1 MVLVLVL
8 LALVSYDTWLNGLNT
23 DVDAATAAA
32 AAAATVRQQ
41 QRESP
46 SLNLVLMEPLWPVQP
61 GSSTED
67 RQLALPPEYYSN
79 DVLVLVASANDNY
92 AISWLSDHMHHSY
105 FYVVVCVDSSTTTNA
120 LNLCSP
126 LVATSYF
133 VDNLVAFVQPNERS
147 KVADELLR
155 YRSIITGAQLEHGQ
169 GYQPARTRMLVVP
182 VHSERQLAAVVS
194 DVIALLPLPSS
205 RHRTRVLAGTR
216 RLMAQLEKSPN
227 LKIYLNGTLE

>member
-8 LALVSYDTWLNGLNT
+8 LALVSYDMWLNGLNT

-41 QRESP
+41 QRGSP

-61 GSSTED
+61 GSGTED

-79 DVLVLVASANDNY
+79 DVLVLVASANDDY

-105 FYVVVCVDSSTTTNA
+105 FYVVVCVDSNTTTNA

-194 DVIALLPLPSS
+194 DVITLLPLSSS